1 METSTKQMPT
11 DSRHAEL
18 AYEAI
23 APVYDDF
30 TAHHDYRLW
39 VSTLLE
45 LGAANGL
52 RGDTV
57 LDVACGTGKSFIP
70 MLEHGWKVTACDIS
84 ASMVEMA
91 RAEAGAQV
99 RIGGADMSGLP
110 RYRNVDLCA

>member
-1 METSTKQMPT
+1 METPT
-11 DSRHAEL
+11 RPLPGDSRHAQL
-18 AYEAI
+18 AYEAS

-30 TAHHDYRLW
+30 PAHHNYRLW
-39 VSTLLE
+39 VGTLLE

-91 RAEAGAQV
+91 RAKAGSQGTV
-99 RIGGADMSGLP
+99 EVGA
-110 RYRNVDLCA
+110 